1 MRILQVITSLEMG
14 GAETL
19 LVNMIPRLQAL
30 GHEVDLCVFNGNET
44 PLMQRLKEQCPQTNL
59 FVLGT
64 GYYNPLYIFKLMRM
78 MRDYDLVHTHNSSP
92 QLFVALAS
100 LWHKPLLCTTEHNT
114 SNRKRNWRWYRPISI
129 LFVLAILLLRS
140 YVSIWGKA
148 GIVLRLHFINAFQ
161 RLTMVLMLRRF
172 MRLNRVRN
180 W

>member
-64 GYYNPLYIFKLMRM
+64 GYYNPVYIFKLMRR
-78 MRDYDLVHTHNSSP
+78 MRGYDLVHTHNSSP
-92 QLFVALAS
+92 QLFVA
-100 LWHKPLLCTTEHNT
+100 
-114 SNRKRNWRWYRPISI
+114 
-129 LFVLAILLLRS
+129 
-140 YVSIWGKA
+140 
-148 GIVLRLHFINAFQ
+148 
-161 RLTMVLMLRRF
+161 
-172 MRLNRVRN
+172 
-180 W
+180 

>member
-30 GHEVDLCVFNGNET
+30 GHEVDLCVFNGNMT
-44 PLMQRLKEQCPQTNL
+44 PLMQRLKEQSPQTNL

-92 QLFVALAS
+92 QLFVA
-100 LWHKPLLCTTEHNT
+100 
-114 SNRKRNWRWYRPISI
+114 
-129 LFVLAILLLRS
+129 
-140 YVSIWGKA
+140 
-148 GIVLRLHFINAFQ
+148 
-161 RLTMVLMLRRF
+161 
-172 MRLNRVRN
+172 
-180 W
+180 